1 MREKD
6 TDLLE
11 EAYNTLL
18 SKESIMNRGDD
29 GFYDE

>member
-18 SKESIMNRGDD
+18 SKESIMNRGYD